1 MRKITNYNRKIVTF
15 AKVIAHKFM
24 TKEIDVTG
32 GSRVYIGCA
41 EELLQ
46 QLLPAKRVI
55 VISDSNIDR
64 THHTLVAPYEHIL
77 IGQGEQA
84 KSLTTLEEVYK
95 RLIELG
101 ADRSTFI
108 LGIGGGIVTDVAGFV
123 ASTYM
128 RGVEF
133 GFVTTTLLG
142 AVDAS
147 VGGKNGVNIGGF
159 KNMVGVFS
167 QPRFVVCD
175 ASLLTTLPQREFR
188 AGLAEVIKTAILGE
202 EELFQILENSS
213 FEELRTNNKLLNDI
227 ITRCVCVKASVVA
240 EDEREGGRR
249 RILNLGHT
257 IAHAIEKS
265 SNKMNHG
272 EAVAAGLHHITLS
285 ALKQNII
292 SESDA
297 SRIISLIKQ
306 YGFVTELPV
315 ERKQLLKAIEGD
327 KKRSGSSLHLIY
339 PIAIGSVVDKSV
351 LYSDLQNLI

>member
-1 MRKITNYNRKIVTF
+1 MANK
-15 AKVIAHKFM
+15 
-24 TKEIDVTG
+24 IDVTG

-41 EELLQ
+41 KEILQ
-46 QLLPAKRVI
+46 QLLPEKRVI

-64 THHTLVAPYEHIL
+64 IHHDLIAPYEHIL

-84 KSLTTLEEVYK
+84 KSLMTLEEIYR

-108 LGIGGGIVTDVAGFV
+108 LGIGGGIVTDIAGFV

-133 GFVTTTLLG
+133 GFITTTLLG

-147 VGGKNGVNIGGF
+147 VGGKNGVNVGGF

-167 QPRFVVCD
+167 QPNFVICD
-175 ASLLTTLPQREFR
+175 VALLHSLSDREFR
-188 AGLAEVIKTAILGE
+188 AGLAEVIKTAILGDIK
-202 EELFQILENSS
+202 LFEILENTS
-213 FEELRTNNKLLNDI
+213 FDAIRNDNELLEEV
-227 ITRCVCVKASVVA
+227 ITHCVRIKASVVA

-257 IAHAIEKS
+257 LAHAIEKS

-272 EAVAAGLHHITLS
+272 EAVAVGLYHITRS
-285 ALKQNII
+285 ALAQKMI
-292 SESDA
+292 SEGDA
-297 SRIISLIKQ
+297 KRILALIEQ
-306 YGFVTELPV
+306 YGFDIALPV
-315 ERKQLLKAIEGD
+315 ERKQLLDAIKGD
-327 KKRSGSSLHLIY
+327 KKRKGDSLHIIV
-339 PIAIGSVVDKSV
+339 PMAIGRVADR
-351 LYSDLQNLI
+351 LYSFEILSEIL

>member
-1 MRKITNYNRKIVTF
+1 
-15 AKVIAHKFM
+15 M

-46 QLLPAKRVI
+46 KLLPEKRVI

-64 THHTLVAPYEHIL
+64 IHHDLIAPYEHIL

-84 KSLTTLEEVYK
+84 KSLATLEEIYSQ
-95 RLIELG
+95 LIELG

-108 LGIGGGIVTDVAGFV
+108 LGIGGGIVTDIAGFV

-133 GFVTTTLLG
+133 GFITTTLLG

-147 VGGKNGVNIGGF
+147 VGGKNGVNVGGF

-167 QPRFVVCD
+167 QPNFVICD
-175 ASLLTTLPQREFR
+175 VALLHSLSDREFR
-188 AGLAEVIKTAILGE
+188 AGLAEVIKTAILGDT
-202 EELFQILENSS
+202 ELFEILEQTS
-213 FEELRTNNKLLNDI
+213 FDKLRNDNELLEDVI
-227 ITRCVCVKASVVA
+227 IHCVKVKASVVA

-272 EAVAAGLHHITLS
+272 EAVGAGLYHITRS
-285 ALKQNII
+285 ALAQNII
-292 SESDA
+292 SEGDA
-297 SRIISLIKQ
+297 GRICALIEQ
-306 YGFVTELPV
+306 YRFDIALPV
-315 ERKQLLKAIEGD
+315 ERKQLLDAIKGD
-327 KKRSGSSLHLIY
+327 KKRKGDLLHLIF
-339 PIAIGSVVDKSV
+339 PTAIGSVEDKVVS
-351 LYSDLQNLI
+351 YNDLEQII